1 MSKLTFSIGWKS
13 TLLTLVVVPLCL
25 SLGLWQLQRADEKA
39 DIATMYLQRST
50 EVPKTLNDVEAV
62 EDKTNIAVTIKG
74 SYKDQHWL
82 LENQWRNKVLGVD
95 VLSLFET
102 SDGQHVLINRG
113 WLENRQRDSNPS
125 FVTPTGLQQISATIY
140 QPSKDPFTLGALI
153 LDSQQKTTRI
163 PYLDILQISASISTE
178 LYPYSLRLSG
188 NEGESFDT
196 NWPQINVKPE
206 THIGYAVQWFLF
218 AALAVIVFIFA
229 NSNLGSLLRK
239 RDS

>member
-25 SLGLWQLQRADEKA
+25 YLGLWQLQRADEKA
-39 DIATMYLQRST
+39 DIADMYAQRST
-50 EVPKTLNDVEAV
+50 EAPISLAEAESV
-62 EDKTNIAVTIKG
+62 EDKTNIAVTLTG
-74 SYKDQHWL
+74 AYKDQHWL

-102 SDGQHVLINRG
+102 TDGQHVLVNRG

-125 FVTPTGLQQISATIY
+125 FVTPSGLQQIRATVY
-140 QPSKDPFTLGALI
+140 QPSKDPYTLGALI
-153 LDSQQKTTRI
+153 LDDQQQVTRI
-163 PYLDILQISASISTE
+163 PYLDIAQISASIDTD

-188 NEGESFDT
+188 SEGESFDT